1 MLSLANLQTT
11 VAAAISAHT
20 YFATAPV
27 VAAIADD
34 GMSKNGLETQLRTK
48 GFAVLVSPLLGI
60 DIKDQGDGKT
70 YTGEA
75 EVLVKILL
83 NPHVNT
89 LPTGAQ
95 RNIPAAIAA
104 VFAAILNWTPGPGD
118 RRFKAAEQSVA
129 LSAADEGLLCYDLL
143 FLKQITLN

>member
-20 YFATAPV
+20 YFATGPV
-27 VAAIADD
+27 IVAIVDD

-48 GFAVLVSPLLGI
+48 GFAVLVSPLL
-60 DIKDQGDGKT
+60 DINLKDQGDGKT

-75 EVLVKILL
+75 QIMVKVLL
-83 NPHVNT
+83 NPHVNA

-95 RNIPAAIAA
+95 RTVHAAIGA
-104 VFAAILNWTPGPGD
+104 VFAAVLGWTPGPGD